1 MKKALRAVATMLITA
16 TLFATLAPCIMA
28 EGNLV
33 SDGSGDSGDTGD
45 LISVNVQWEDLSF
58 VYNEAIKEW
67 NPREH
72 EYSVDDSTAGWKD
85 SNGKITVTNYS
96 DVAIDVDIGFTQSDP
111 PNGTV
116 VLNVDKPKLELD
128 KMADINQ
135 PPTAIAIVTASGVP
149 SGGQTLIGTL
159 TVRVEKKT

>member
-28 EGNLV
+28 EENLV
-33 SDGSGDSGDTGD
+33 SDGSGDTGD
-45 LISVNVQWEDLSF
+45 LISADVQWEDLSF
-58 VYNEAIKEW
+58 VYKEATKEW
-67 NPREH
+67 NPRKH
-72 EYSVDDSTAGWKD
+72 EYSVDESTAGWKD

-128 KMADINQ
+128 KMADVNQ
-135 PPTAIAIVTASGVP
+135 PPTATAIVTASGVP
-149 SGGQTLIGTL
+149 SGGQTLIGTI